1 MRIFFDGYFGRKRT
15 KKIGRLEGKMEDNC
29 LIARDNF
36 CFACFLRIN
45 VEYKKEKNAIFL
57 SSKDDGT
64 RVTSRRHCSKKETK
78 KLETMYS

>member
-1 MRIFFDGYFGRKRT
+1 
-15 KKIGRLEGKMEDNC
+15 MEDNC

-36 CFACFLRIN
+36 CFACFFKNQRRIQ
-45 VEYKKEKNAIFL
+45 KAKNAIFL

-78 KLETMYS
+78 KNRNNVFLKMKSTTVADYLFNGC